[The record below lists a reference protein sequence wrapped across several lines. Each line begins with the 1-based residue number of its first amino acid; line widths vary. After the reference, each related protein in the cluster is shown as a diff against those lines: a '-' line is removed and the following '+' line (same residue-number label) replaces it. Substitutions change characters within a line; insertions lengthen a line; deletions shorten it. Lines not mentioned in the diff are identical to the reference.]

1 MRPTTVCR
9 RGSRRLSGGAAR
21 TPVGPGPLP
30 TSPESPQPG
39 GRIFWRL
46 VGLLSAIQ
54 HMPPASRCGDF
65 PCPAAALR
73 RLYGRT
79 ARFQAPDRYFGFRPP
94 ILILLFVTDNGL
106 TVELLEVDR
115 GRYRNTM
122 TLRTR
127 PAETGRR
134 CETRCRR
141 ACRPLR
147 SRFGCGCGRP
157 ARTVWGASVSR
168 SRLSAGGRW
177 GASRPRLLPHTKKR
191 SHPAMQPPDFEP
203 KPRFELGTPSLRVK
217 CSTAELFRPGKTS
230 CPLSDCKYL
239 KKILFL
245 QQFCKKSLISSY
257 LRI

>member
-1 MRPTTVCR
+1 MRPTAACR

-21 TPVGPGPLP
+21 TPAGPGPLP
-30 TSPESPQPG
+30 TPPESPQPG

-94 ILILLFVTDNGL
+94 IRILLFVTDNGL

-127 PAETGRR
+127 PEETGRR

-147 SRFGCGCGRP
+147 SRFGCGCGR
-157 ARTVWGASVSR
+157 TVRSEWGASVSR

-177 GASRPRLLPHTKKR
+177 GRIPPAPPATYEKEVASCD
-191 SHPAMQPPDFEP
+191 A
-203 KPRFELGTPSLRVK
+203 
-217 CSTAELFRPGKTS
+217 TS
-230 CPLSDCKYL
+230 
-239 KKILFL
+239 
-245 QQFCKKSLISSY
+245 
-257 LRI
+257 

>member
-21 TPVGPGPLP
+21 TPAGPGPLP

-73 RLYGRT
+73 RLYGR
-79 ARFQAPDRYFGFRPP
+79 
-94 ILILLFVTDNGL
+94 
-106 TVELLEVDR
+106 
-115 GRYRNTM
+115 
-122 TLRTR
+122 
-127 PAETGRR
+127 
-134 CETRCRR
+134 
-141 ACRPLR
+141 
-147 SRFGCGCGRP
+147 P

-168 SRLSAGGRW
+168 SRLSVGGRR
-177 GASRPRLLPHTKKR
+177 ASCHIRKRGRILRCNLLV
-191 SHPAMQPPDFEP
+191 FEP

-230 CPLSDCKYL
+230 CLLSDCKYL

>member
-1 MRPTTVCR
+1 MRPTAVCR

-30 TSPESPQPG
+30 TPPESPQPG

-54 HMPPASRCGDF
+54 QYASGLPLRGF
-65 PCPAAALR
+65 PVPGCRPAAFVRQNGPLSGP
-73 RLYGRT
+73 GRH
-79 ARFQAPDRYFGFRPP
+79 FGFRPP
-94 ILILLFVTDNGL
+94 IRILLFVTDNGL

-147 SRFGCGCGRP
+147 SRFGCGCGR
-157 ARTVWGASVSR
+157 TVRSEWGASVSR

-230 CPLSDCKYL
+230 CLLSDCKYL
-239 KKILFL
+239 KKFLFL

-257 LRI
+257 LRV

>member
-1 MRPTTVCR
+1 MRPTAVCR

-30 TSPESPQPG
+30 TPPESPQPG

-54 HMPPASRCGDF
+54 QYASGLPLRGFSMPGCR
-65 PCPAAALR
+65 PAAFVR
-73 RLYGRT
+73 PTSPHSMGRLGVPQSS
-79 ARFQAPDRYFGFRPP
+79 F
-94 ILILLFVTDNGL
+94 
-106 TVELLEVDR
+106 
-115 GRYRNTM
+115 
-122 TLRTR
+122 
-127 PAETGRR
+127 GRR
-134 CETRCRR
+134 Q
-141 ACRPLR
+141 A
-147 SRFGCGCGRP
+147 
-157 ARTVWGASVSR
+157 
-168 SRLSAGGRW
+168 
-177 GASRPRLLPHTKKR
+177 RLLPHTKKR

-230 CPLSDCKYL
+230 CLLSDCKYL